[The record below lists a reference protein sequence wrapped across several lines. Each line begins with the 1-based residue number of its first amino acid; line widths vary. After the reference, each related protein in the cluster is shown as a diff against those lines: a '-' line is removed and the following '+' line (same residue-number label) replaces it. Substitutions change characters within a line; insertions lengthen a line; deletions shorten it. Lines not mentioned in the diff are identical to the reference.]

1 MIIHCNRL
9 CTTNYIIVRFLLIEE
24 ILYGD
29 FWGKSK
35 RLGKI
40 RAFSLTQFMFE
51 SMSKNARCEG
61 TFARV
66 PRPPF
71 RLSLG
76 ELCYLRGKRHG

>member
-9 CTTNYIIVRFLLIEE
+9 RMTNYVIIRFLLIEE

-35 RLGKI
+35 RLGRI
-40 RAFSLTQFMFE
+40 CAFSLAQFTFE
-51 SMSKNARCEG
+51 SMSKNVRCEG
-61 TFARV
+61 TFASV

-71 RLSLG
+71 RLSPG